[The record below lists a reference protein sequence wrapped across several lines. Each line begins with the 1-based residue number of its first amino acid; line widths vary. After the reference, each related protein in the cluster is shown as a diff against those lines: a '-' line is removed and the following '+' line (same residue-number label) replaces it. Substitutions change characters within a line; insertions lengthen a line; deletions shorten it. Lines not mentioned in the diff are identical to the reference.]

1 MALICLMAA
10 DFGSGVGS
18 GEPLSDRRRTVPT
31 LARHLRH
38 GDDHFRNRMK
48 NTSSDLQIAGQIR
61 AYLAA
66 QPPHARAVLEQ
77 IREAI
82 RSVAPDAVDSFS
94 YRIPGVKLEGKA
106 LVWYAGFR
114 QHTSLYPIGDAIRGR
129 HAAQLE
135 GLETSK
141 GTVRFPLDAP
151 LPVTLVKSLVN
162 ARVDEI
168 RSRR

>member
-1 MALICLMAA
+1 MALLRFMAA

-18 GEPLSDRRRTVPT
+18 GGPLRTAAGTCPLW
-31 LARHLRH
+31 LATSI
-38 GDDHFRNRMK
+38 DENFRNRMK

-66 QPPHARAVLEQ
+66 QPPHARAVLKQ